1 MSLGRVRRM
10 DSYYNNYLFI
20 ALFLG
25 VAILFPLMPLAIAR
39 IVAPRKPSKIKQ
51 DIYECGL
58 ESKGDA
64 WVQFRVQYYLY
75 AIVFVIFDVE
85 AIFLIPWAV
94 AFGGLSVGACLA
106 MLVFVLLLVEGLV
119 YAWSKGVLEWT

>member
-1 MSLGRVRRM
+1 MF
-10 DSYYNNYLFI
+10 DAYYSNYLFI
-20 ALFLG
+20 AVFLG
-25 VAILFPLMPLAIAR
+25 VAIIFPLLPLAVAR
-39 IVAPRKPSKIKQ
+39 IVAPRKPSKSKQ
-51 DIYECGL
+51 DIYECGI

-64 WVQFRVQYYLY
+64 WIQFRVQYYIY

-94 AFGGLSVGACLA
+94 AYGGLTIGASLA

-119 YAWSKGVLEWT
+119 YAWSKGVLEWK